1 MLSFRVTTLSL
12 VCLAL
17 PLAIVSADKYD
28 LNGWYPCSD
37 NTFSDEGSSTGGI
50 AECAVYRAPLCY
62 PGICETPPS
71 VDSTVD
77 IFVKQLP
84 ATFEDPAIATNVW
97 FVAGGPGYSSSSLEW
112 SMTYLHVL
120 LEGKANIFTMDH
132 RGTGRSTR
140 LDCVSAQATTTGSPS
155 STAIDLSEVSACAQD
170 LKYKYGD
177 LSSFSMTTAATD
189 IATFIPKYT
198 NGKSTIVYGG
208 SYGTALV
215 ERLMHLKN
223 PTVIGYVLDGVATTS
238 FAATE
243 DKFPYI
249 SKYDIDIG
257 EVGDAF
263 LELCIDD
270 DECSRYFK
278 AENLSTSLRH
288 LIEKFDKEP
297 NSTCAQLVSTKGAP
311 TAETPSSALRGTLGW
326 MLVDSTWRTFIPPV
340 VYRLTHCT
348 KGDRLV
354 LTQLLTSL
362 KSFAEA
368 STQDNA
374 YISTL
379 LNYLISFSEM
389 WETPAPSVRL
399 LKKRLMHA
407 TMYASS
413 YPELYKMNQLYCA
426 FSKEKSPTCDRLQL
440 DNNGS
445 SAIIYERDQYWNK
458 TLVIPRQASVLLMSG
473 KLDAQTSH
481 KYAKALFEGL
491 VGSNKELVTFEY
503 ATHGAIVSTPFG
515 EAGEICGM
523 NLLASY
529 VKTGGNLDRLDK
541 SCLDKMPALNLTI
554 SIDDRTAYLGT
565 QDVYD
570 GKTTRAGTSLSS

>member
-62 PGICETPPS
+62 PGICETPPL

-97 FVAGGPGYSSSSLEW
+97 FVAGGPGYSSSSLES
-112 SMTYLHVL
+112 SMEYLRYL

-198 NGKSTIVYGG
+198 NGKSTIVYGI

-215 ERLMHLKN
+215 ERLMHLKT
-223 PTVIGYVLDGVATTS
+223 PTVIGYVLDGVYTTT
-238 FAATE
+238 AASE
-243 DKFPYI
+243 DKFSYD
-249 SKYDIDIG
+249 SKGDRDVG

-311 TAETPSSALRGTLGW
+311 TAKPPSFALRGTLGW
-326 MLVDSTWRTFIPPV
+326 MLIDSTWRAFIPSV
-340 VYRLTHCT
+340 IYRLTHCT
-348 KGDRLV
+348 NGDRLV
-354 LTQLLTSL
+354 LTQLFAGI
-362 KSFAEA
+362 KSFVEA

-379 LNYLISFSEM
+379 LTELINFSER
-389 WETPAPSVRL
+389 WETPAPSFRL
-399 LKKRLMHA
+399 LEKRLMHA
-407 TMYASS
+407 TMYIG
-413 YPELYKMNQLYCA
+413 YYLELNKVNELYCA
-426 FSKEKSPTCDRLQL
+426 FSKEKSPTCDGLQL

-445 SAIIYERDQYWNK
+445 SAIIYKRDQYWNK
-458 TLVIPRQASVLLMSG
+458 TSVIPRHASVLLMSA
-473 KLDAQTSH
+473 KLDAQTPH
-481 KYAKALFEGL
+481 KYAEALFEGL

-503 ATHGAIVSTPFG
+503 ATHGATVSTPFG
-515 EAGEICGM
+515 EAGEMCGM